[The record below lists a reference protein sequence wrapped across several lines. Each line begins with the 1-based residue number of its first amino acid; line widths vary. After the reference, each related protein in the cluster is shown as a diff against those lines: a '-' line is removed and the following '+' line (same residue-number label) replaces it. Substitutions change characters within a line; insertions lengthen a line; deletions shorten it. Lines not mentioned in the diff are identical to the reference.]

1 MIPTLAE
8 FQHDFYTL
16 AFGPPEAQARIIKAN
31 PPFEA
36 LPTPVIEQYQ
46 WMVFANVADT
56 LETIFPFTYRLLEAD
71 WPSLVAAYLQAH
83 PPTGYQLY
91 TAAIA
96 FPDFVEKLPCAETH
110 YPFLGDLA
118 AYELLEATLLRAP
131 NAANPPGKSLSQ
143 LPSISGL
150 ATHAPI
156 INPIGQAFSSWYN
169 IPALAAQLSDETTP
183 LDALVNPNLDP
194 VTLWLYRDDVF
205 RCRFLKV
212 SPLVQGFLAACV
224 AKTTASEGAATTYRS
239 LLNELS
245 ETAGEGETSHMR
257 DERFLTL
264 LEQLLDKGILWGSVP
279 VIL

>member
-16 AFGPPEAQARIIKAN
+16 AFGAPEAQVDIIKTN
-31 PPFEA
+31 PHFTA
-36 LPTPVIEQYQ
+36 LPPPVIEQYQ

-56 LETIFPFTYRLLEAD
+56 LKSIFPFTYRLLQAD
-71 WPSLVAAYLQAH
+71 WSDVVATYLRTH
-83 PPTGYQLY
+83 PPMSYQLY
-91 TAAIA
+91 AAAVA
-96 FPDFVEKLPCAETH
+96 FPEFVAEQPCAH
-110 YPFLGDLA
+110 SDYPFLEDLA

-131 NAANPPGKSLSQ
+131 NDHKAIRNGHMPDATELS
-143 LPSISGL
+143 
-150 ATHAPI
+150 THAPI
-156 INPIGQAFSSWYN
+156 MNPIGKAFSSWFN
-169 IPALAAQLSDETTP
+169 IPAIAALLDDENTP
-183 LDALVNPNLDP
+183 LEALVNPDLDP
-194 VTLWLYRDDVF
+194 VTLWIYRDDAF

-212 SPLVQGFLAACV
+212 SPLVQGFLVACI
-224 AKTTASEGAATTYRS
+224 AKTTATEGASTTYHS

-257 DERFLTL
+257 NERFLAL